1 MGTLTIEAN
10 YRADLSKRRKK
21 QLRREGYATG
31 SVFGGDAEPV
41 SVEVNVEDLI
51 RQVKASEGGT
61 MSLIDMK
68 IKGAPN
74 KSDGIVIIKEF
85 YKDPL
90 TRKLLDLQFQ
100 RVNMKQKIHVA
111 VPIEMIG
118 EAPGT
123 REGGMLEQ
131 SIDELE
137 ISCLP
142 TDIPPRIEV
151 DVSGLDIGNLI
162 RVEDL
167 RLGEDVEI
175 LMDPNTVVCN
185 CRPPHVV
192 EEEVVEEEVEEL
204 AEGEEGAVPEGEAEA
219 GAEAEGEKPESE
231 GQ

>member
-1 MGTLTIEAN
+1 MDTLTIEAT
-10 YRADLSKRRKK
+10 YRADLSKRRTK
-21 QLRREGYATG
+21 QLRRDGYATG
-31 SVFGGDAEPV
+31 SVFGRNAEPV
-41 SVEVNVEDLI
+41 SIEVNIDDLV
-51 RQVKASEGGT
+51 RQIKESDAGT

-100 RVNMKQKIHVA
+100 RVNLKEKIRVA

-118 EAPGT
+118 DAPGT
-123 REGGMLEQ
+123 KEGGMLEQ

-142 TDIPPRIEV
+142 GEIPSRIEV
-151 DVSGLDIGNLI
+151 DVSELEIGNLI

-167 RLGEDVEI
+167 KIEGDIDI
-175 LMDPNTVVCN
+175 LMDPNAVVAN

-204 AEGEEGAVPEGEAEA
+204 AEGEEEAVAEAEA

-231 GQ
+231 EQ